1 MAKLDNIHTKL
12 LQAASLLD
20 EAARDMRDGTRMPPE
35 YIAKIGAAMAEVMM
49 VRHQIYVLRP
59 DLMPAYLRGA
69 DSIAG
74 DEVDGTSAGAS
85 GRIAGTDS
93 GDKPGGTSSSTGK
106 DSS

>member
-1 MAKLDNIHTKL
+1 MAKLDNIHAKL

-35 YIAKIGAAMAEVMM
+35 YVAKIGAAMAEVMM

-69 DSIAG
+69 DSIAAEGG
-74 DEVDGTSAGAS
+74 DDNPGDAAS
-85 GRIAGTDS
+85 RKADQ
-93 GDKPGGTSSSTGK
+93 TGK
-106 DSS
+106 DAS